1 MSKALAGW
9 LGIPVS
15 LLLLTA
21 SQSGRTASFSLP
33 DAPNYNVTT
42 GPLTCTGDVCTVT
55 LQALGMVDPGA
66 AVNSNDTLPGITELQ
81 PALTA
86 VPGSMVFNRG
96 SLDSIGPLTVYSA
109 PNNRTD
115 GGATFVSSSLS
126 ATLPW
131 IEWPTDN
138 ANVSA
143 NNSGPGAVGLR
154 FYDGFTP
161 NNSIA
166 FAISAPRP
174 EASSARSEPNPAVPA
189 IDWKTFYL
197 VPPASTA
204 EKAAP
209 GAPLSFY
216 DLQWGGIDG
225 VKPDGTDSVKWGETA
240 TNGIRWGGSTVPD
253 ANAGPGLPGSRA
265 PTSSSWPPPWPPD
278 ANAGSGLP
286 GSPAPTS
293 GSWPPPWP

>member
-138 ANVSA
+138 ANVNA

-166 FAISAPRP
+166 FAMSAPRP

-209 GAPLSFY
+209 GAPL
-216 DLQWGGIDG
+216 
-225 VKPDGTDSVKWGETA
+225 
-240 TNGIRWGGSTVPD
+240 PD

>member
-1 MSKALAGW
+1 MSKALGGW
-9 LGIPVS
+9 LGIPIS

-21 SQSGRTASFSLP
+21 SQSGRAASISLP
-33 DAPNYNVTT
+33 DATNYNVTT
-42 GPLTCTGDVCTVT
+42 GPLTCTAGICTAT
-55 LQALGMVDPGA
+55 LQPPGVVDLGA
-66 AVNSNDTLPGITELQ
+66 ALNSNDTLPGITDLQ
-81 PALTA
+81 TALTA
-86 VPGSMVFNRG
+86 VPESMVFNRA
-96 SLDSIGPLTVYSA
+96 SLDSNGPLTVYSA
-109 PNNRTD
+109 SNNRTD

-138 ANVSA
+138 
-143 NNSGPGAVGLR
+143 PGAAKGLGNSENTIGSILPGGALVGSR
-154 FYDGFTP
+154 FYDVFTP
-161 NNSIA
+161 GNSIA

-189 IDWKTFYL
+189 INWKTFYL

-204 EKAAP
+204 EKTAP
-209 GAPLSFY
+209 RAPLSFY

-225 VKPDGTDSVKWGETA
+225 VKSGGTDGVKWGETA

-253 ANAGPGLPGSRA
+253 ANAG
-265 PTSSSWPPPWPPD
+265 
-278 ANAGSGLP
+278 SGFP
-286 GSPAPTS
+286 GSPAPAS

>member
-138 ANVSA
+138 ANVNA
-143 NNSGPGAVGLR
+143 NNSGPGAAKGVGNFENTIGSILPGGAVVGLR

-209 GAPLSFY
+209 GAP
-216 DLQWGGIDG
+216 
-225 VKPDGTDSVKWGETA
+225 
-240 TNGIRWGGSTVPD
+240 
-253 ANAGPGLPGSRA
+253 GP
-265 PTSSSWPPPWPPD
+265 
-278 ANAGSGLP
+278 GLP

-293 GSWPPPWP
+293 GSWPPPWPPDANAGSGLPESPAPTSGSWPPPWP